1 MFNYPA
7 GYVAPKYTNIKRPF
21 SGKAN
26 KFIVENRSDIPNK
39 PLLSYQ
45 DNKIDRNSIRI
56 PEQNINLVEAPFG
69 RDKLVNFTTMYA
81 PRPIPIGFKSDELAP
96 SERLSTE
103 KKYLEMVREEEKK
116 IRSNLKDKISI
127 GAAKVFG
134 LLPKKDYEKLPEKIK
149 GQIKELENDYP
160 ILSKGT
166 ITDQMKHVILESLDK
181 STLGQMSNALFGEVP
196 LKQKKM
202 IKLLTEI
209 TDKMIKD
216 VSLPP
221 SEYAKVLDEFK
232 KGVKPLQISSENIS
246 YLDKK
251 FAPEENKEAM
261 QTIQSS
267 IKKGII
273 TEDNFSE
280 VVAEGEASIGK
291 KMFNF
296 DPEDVKDKAILSILR
311 DIERKL
317 KQGATFKSLGLIEP
331 DYSERDEE
339 KYDDEDDYEQNI
351 LDLKRMEQKIKE
363 IPEKIFNEAKD
374 IVLENIQNS
383 TIIEDEDVMN
393 SVISELKST
402 PDKNGLGLNNAMID
416 YINYYRYLIRVTGKD
431 FVDLG
436 VRGVDLGVRDVEVL
450 KDKDVEVQDK
460 DVEVLKDKDAEY
472 VEDKVEKIINHST
485 DVSQLEGIKKKMI
498 LTIPKD
504 KEEEGQKKKY
514 MELVD
519 ERLVYLYNTPFKEKK
534 ESGNLLKGE
543 VVENIIPGEVKKED
557 KDVEQKED
565 VEQEEDPIKENQ
577 LFKEYIEPSTY
588 VSKKNNNNK
597 NYFNPAY
604 IFFQAEVK
612 KYNQTFNKNKSDSP
626 SVFFEILS
634 GYSAGKDTKDPK
646 YTVNNMVRDKL
657 SLRDIIT
664 NTTIYK
670 GFDPNSISAGI
681 KEYVEGERGERK
693 GRKKKI
699 Y

>member
-21 SGKAN
+21 IGKAN

-56 PEQNINLVEAPFG
+56 PEQNINLVEAPFR
-69 RDKLVNFTTMYA
+69 RDKLVNFTTTYA
-81 PRPIPIGFKSDELAP
+81 PRPIPVGFKSDELAP

-116 IRSNLKDKISI
+116 LRANLMDKISI

-216 VSLPP
+216 VSLEP
-221 SEYAKVLDEFK
+221 SEYAKVLDEFR

-246 YLDKK
+246 YQGKK

-261 QTIQSS
+261 QTIQHA
-267 IKKGII
+267 IKEGII
-273 TEDNFSE
+273 TEDNFGE
-280 VVAEGEASIGK
+280 IIAEGEAKIGK

-296 DPEDVKDKAILSILR
+296 DPEAANDVAILSTLR
-311 DIERKL
+311 DIELKL
-317 KQGATFKSLGLIEP
+317 KRGETFKSLNLIEP
-331 DYSERDEE
+331 KYSERDEE
-339 KYDDEDDYEQNI
+339 KYDDEDDYDDEVDYGDEGDKEQNQ
-351 LDLKRMEQKIKE
+351 LDYGDEGDEEQ
-363 IPEKIFNEAKD
+363 NQ
-374 IVLENIQNS
+374 L
-383 TIIEDEDVMN
+383 
-393 SVISELKST
+393 
-402 PDKNGLGLNNAMID
+402 
-416 YINYYRYLIRVTGKD
+416 
-431 FVDLG
+431 DLG
-436 VRGVDLGVRDVEVL
+436 VRDVDLGVRD
-450 KDKDVEVQDK
+450 
-460 DVEVLKDKDAEY
+460 AEY
-472 VEDKVEKIINHST
+472 IEDEVEKLINQST
-485 DVSQLEGIKKKMI
+485 DISLLEGMKKRTI
-498 LTIPKD
+498 LTITKD
-504 KEEEGQKKKY
+504 KEEEKLKKKY
-514 MELVD
+514 LEVVD
-519 ERLVYLYNTPFKEKK
+519 KRLEYLYNIPFREKK

-543 VVENIIPGEVKKED
+543 VVQED
-557 KDVEQKED
+557 KDVEQEEGYI
-565 VEQEEDPIKENQ
+565 EQSKEDPIDEDQ
-577 LFKEYIEPSTY
+577 MFKKYIEPSTY
-588 VSKKNNNNK
+588 VSKNNNNNK
-597 NYFNPAY
+597 NYFNSAY
-604 IFFQAEVK
+604 SFFQTEVK
-612 KYNQTFNKNKSDSP
+612 KYNKILNKNKSDSP

-634 GYSAGKDTKDPK
+634 GYSAGRDTKNPK
-646 YTVNNMVRDKL
+646 YTVNDMIRDDL
-657 SLRDIIT
+657 PLRDIIKK
-664 NTTIYK
+664 TTIHK
-670 GFDPNSISAGI
+670 GFEPKSISAGI
-681 KEYVEGERGERK
+681 KEYAEGERGEKK